1 MVANL
6 RPMQPSDRDS
16 LVTITSATGFFRQEE
31 VEVAREVLTEAA
43 RKGEASG
50 YRVRVA
56 ADGERPL
63 GYVCFGPTP
72 LTRSTWDIY
81 WLAVDPQLQ
90 HQGLGSKLMRQ
101 AESEICQCSGR
112 LVLVETSSQDLY
124 QPTHRFYLSRGYR
137 EVSRISDFYDV
148 GDDKVTFAKVLTDV
162 GSGPSPP

>member
-6 RPMQPSDRDS
+6 RPMQPNDRDC
-16 LVTITSATGFFRQEE
+16 LVSITNDTGFFRQEE

-43 RKGEASG
+43 EKGEASG
-50 YRVRVA
+50 YRVQVA

-72 LTRSTWDIY
+72 LTRGTWDIY
-81 WLAVDPQLQ
+81 WIAVDPQLQ

-101 AESEICQCSGR
+101 AESEICRCSGR
-112 LVLVETSSQDLY
+112 LVLAETSSQELY
-124 QPTHRFYLSRGYR
+124 EPTREFYLSRGYR

-148 GDDKVTFAKVLTDV
+148 GDDKVTFGKELTEV
-162 GSGPSPP
+162 WSGLSPP

>member
-6 RPMQPSDRDS
+6 RPMQPSDRDC

-43 RKGEASG
+43 RQGEASS

-56 ADGERPL
+56 AEGERPL

-72 LTRSTWDIY
+72 LTQNTWDIY
-81 WLAVDPQLQ
+81 WLAVDPQMQ
-90 HQGLGSKLMRQ
+90 HQGLGSKLMRL
-101 AESEICQCSGR
+101 AESEICRCSGR

-124 QPTHRFYLSRGYR
+124 EPTHRFYLSRGYR
-137 EVSRISDFYDV
+137 EVSRIPDFYDV
-148 GDDKVTFAKVLTDV
+148 GDDKLTFAKELTEV
-162 GSGPSPP
+162 WSGLSPP

>member
-1 MVANL
+1 
-6 RPMQPSDRDS
+6 MQPSDRDC
-16 LVTITSATGFFRQEE
+16 LVNITNATGFFRQEE
-31 VEVAREVLTEAA
+31 VEVAREVLSEAA
-43 RKGEASG
+43 IKGEASG

-56 ADGERPL
+56 TVGERPL

-90 HQGLGSKLMRQ
+90 HQGLGTKLMRQ

-137 EVSRISDFYDV
+137 EVSRIPDFYDV
-148 GDDKVTFAKVLTDV
+148 GDDKVTFAKALTGV
-162 GSGPSPP
+162 WSGSTPP